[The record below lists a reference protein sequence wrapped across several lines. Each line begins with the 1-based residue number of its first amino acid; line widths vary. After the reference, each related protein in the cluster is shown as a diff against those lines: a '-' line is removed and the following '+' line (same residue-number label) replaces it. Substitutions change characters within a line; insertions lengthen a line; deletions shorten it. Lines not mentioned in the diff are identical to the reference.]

1 MKVFKF
7 GGASVKDAEAVK
19 NTAKIIRLYPGE
31 NLVVVVSAM
40 GKTTNALE
48 KLVHV
53 IFNERND
60 IANQIKVVED
70 FHYKIVNELFSDKG
84 HKVYKELNALFSS
97 LVKMVGEV
105 EKANYDYAYDQVVSF
120 GELIST
126 SIISNYMLLEGI
138 ENEWLDARTFIKT
151 DESYREGE
159 VDWEPTTKLINKIL
173 KPLYKENET
182 RIVVTQGFIGGT
194 DYSTTATLGREGSD
208 YTASIIAYALNAEE
222 VTIWKDVPGV
232 LNADP
237 KYFSLTE
244 KLNNISYREAIE
256 LSYYGA
262 TIIHPK
268 TIKPLQNKGIPLRVK
283 SFVSPKEEGTLIN
296 TNTASDSLIPSFIF
310 KVDQILISLLPKDFS
325 FIAEE
330 NLSKIFATFV
340 KYNIKIN
347 LMQNSA
353 ISFSVC
359 IDNDREKAQSLIKE
373 LQQTYKVKYNED
385 LELVTIRHFDQ
396 KTIERVTEDKFI
408 ILEQRSRI
416 TAQLVMK
423 NK

>member
-416 TAQLVMK
+416 TAQLVLK